1 MGERRTPSYTA
12 FLPSKVRYDRDLKPN
27 AKLLYAEINA
37 LADYRGYCWASNEH
51 LGKLLDIAKRT
62 VQDLIAA
69 LAEKG
74 YVEVEIVRD
83 EQTNEVIQRRIW
95 VDVSMRNCA
104 APSCENL
111 HDPSCENLHDP
122 SCENLHV
129 ERDINLLNE
138 IPPIVPQ
145 KGGRVRKRSPEPKTA
160 PDWQPERFARFW
172 KAYPRGEN
180 KQAAIRAWDKL
191 QADAELLE
199 KMSMGLARALESPDW
214 KRGIGIPH
222 ASTWLNQRRWE
233 DEQKELTQDVSKSD
247 TGRQWADDPEVIPD
261 GS

>member
-27 AKLLYAEINA
+27 AKLLYAEIHA
-37 LADYRGYCWASNEH
+37 LADYKGYCWASNEH
-51 LGKLLDIAKRT
+51 LGTLMEISKRT
-62 VQDLIAA
+62 VQELISA

-74 YVEVEIVRD
+74 YVEVEVVRD
-83 EQTNEVIQRRIW
+83 EQTNEVLERRIW
-95 VDVSMRNCA
+95 VDKTMKNNPP
-104 APSCENL
+104 PSCENL

-145 KGGRVRKRSPEPKTA
+145 DGGQAPKPKRKRKEPKTA
-160 PDWQPERFARFW
+160 PDHEPERFAAFW

-180 KQAAIRAWDKL
+180 KQGAIRAWDNLKPSP
-191 QADAELLE
+191 ELLDQ
-199 KMSMGLARALESPDW
+199 MSMGLARALDSPDW

-233 DEQKELTQDVSKSD
+233 DEQKQPPQAVSKSD
-247 TGRQWADDPEVIPD
+247 TGRQWADDPEVT
-261 GS
+261 